1 MLTIQRFGP
10 TAVLVAGLVPGLITP
25 HPAHAQYLM
34 EHLGRG
40 VVAVRASAT
49 TVYVGWRL
57 LGPDPAEIA
66 FNVYRSTKRRRAGEA
81 QREADLDHDGLRRY
95 DGRPRRD
102 QCLHRASRPRR
113 T

>member
-1 MLTIQRFGP
+1 MTQRSVP
-10 TAVLVAGLVPGLITP
+10 IAVLVGALVSGLLIPRQAG
-25 HPAHAQYLM
+25 AQYLM

-66 FNVYRSTKRRRAGEA
+66 FNVYRSTSGKA
-81 QREADLDHDGLRRY
+81 
-95 DGRPRRD
+95 P
-102 QCLHRASRPRR
+102 
-113 T
+113 

>member
-1 MLTIQRFGP
+1 
-10 TAVLVAGLVPGLITP
+10 
-25 HPAHAQYLM
+25 M

-66 FNVYRSTKRRRAGEA
+66 FNVYRSTNGGAPAKLNAKPIA
-81 QREADLDHDGLRRY
+81 TTTDFVDTTADLAS
-95 DGRPRRD
+95 D
-102 QCLHRASRPRR
+102 QCLHRARRPRR
-113 T
+113 TGATGERAGHASRPTRRSSSS